1 MNDQYDLYCLQHIEN
16 TVHSKVEEAD
26 DVFCACAKYLAMMHK
41 TPSKVLGKQAGRGL
55 GQRSQ
60 LN

>member
-41 TPSKVLGKQAGRGL
+41 TIEKSSLRKTVSILDALAIK
-55 GQRSQ
+55 
-60 LN
+60 